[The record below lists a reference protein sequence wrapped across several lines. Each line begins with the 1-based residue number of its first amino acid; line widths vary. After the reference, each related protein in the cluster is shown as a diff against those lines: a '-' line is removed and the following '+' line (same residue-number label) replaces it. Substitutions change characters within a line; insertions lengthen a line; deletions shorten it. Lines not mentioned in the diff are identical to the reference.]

1 MEQSELLLRFVAT
14 VESLVVPYFI
24 TGSVATTYYGEPRF
38 TNDIA
43 VVVALSPDRV
53 RDFVDA
59 FPSSEFYISEDAA
72 RDAASRAAAG
82 TSTQFNIIHPASG
95 LKVDIMVPAD
105 NAYNRSRFARV
116 RREATGSGTTAAVA
130 SPEDVILKK
139 LEYFREGRSEKHLR
153 DIAGVLAISRDL
165 IDLGYIDHWAA
176 QLGVAEY
183 WARLRP

>member
-1 MEQSELLLRFVAT
+1 MEQSEPLRRFVAA
-14 VESLVVPYFI
+14 VESLGVL
-24 TGSVATTYYGEPRF
+24 RF
-38 TNDIA
+38 ANGID

-53 RDFVDA
+53 RDVVDA

-82 TSTQFNIIHPASG
+82 TSTRFDIIHPASG

-105 NAYNRSRFARV
+105 NACNRSRFARV
-116 RREATGSGTTAAVA
+116 RREATGGGTTAAVA

-139 LEYFREGRSEKHLR
+139 LEYSREGRSEKHLR

-165 IDLGYIDHWAA
+165 IDPGYIDHWAA
-176 QLGVAEY
+176 QLGVAEC